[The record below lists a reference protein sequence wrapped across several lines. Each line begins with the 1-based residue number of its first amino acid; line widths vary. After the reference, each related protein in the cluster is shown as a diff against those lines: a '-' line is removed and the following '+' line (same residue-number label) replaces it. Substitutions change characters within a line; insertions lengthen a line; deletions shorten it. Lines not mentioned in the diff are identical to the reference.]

1 MSARLFARSHAL
13 LRFTMKQTELFAGKE
28 KTDASEPDRIVLYAL
43 ADFQLR
49 GKTLVERE
57 LPLDRLRGALRRAAD
72 VFGVAELSDEDAVAA
87 IQMLGGRVRRVPP
100 YVAKHPFRVT
110 VPAEVAERAKQ
121 FYRDMDAPDTDSP
134 QHT

>member
-1 MSARLFARSHAL
+1 
-13 LRFTMKQTELFAGKE
+13 MKQTELFAEKE
-28 KTDASEPDRIVLYAL
+28 TAHASEPDRVVLYAL

-49 GKTLVERE
+49 GKTLAERE

-72 VFGVAELSDEDAVAA
+72 AFGVAELSDEDACAA

-121 FYRDMDAPDTDSP
+121 FYRDRDASGTKGADDA
-134 QHT
+134 

>member
-1 MSARLFARSHAL
+1 
-13 LRFTMKQTELFAGKE
+13 MKQTELFKE
-28 KTDASEPDRIVLYAL
+28 QQTTDASHPDQVVLYAL

-49 GKTLVERE
+49 GKALAERE

-72 VFGVAELSDEDAVAA
+72 ALGVAELSDEDAAAA

-121 FYRDMDAPDTDSP
+121 FYRDTNAADRDATRDTKDASGS
-134 QHT
+134 

>member
-1 MSARLFARSHAL
+1 
-13 LRFTMKQTELFAGKE
+13 MKQTELFKDKETADAGE
-28 KTDASEPDRIVLYAL
+28 LDRVVLYAL

-49 GKTLVERE
+49 GKALAERE

-72 VFGVAELSDEDAVAA
+72 ALGVAELSDEDAVAA
-87 IQMLGGRVRRVPP
+87 IQTLGGRVRRVPP

-121 FYRDMDAPDTDSP
+121 FYQDRDAHDAGGARDT
-134 QHT
+134 

>member
-1 MSARLFARSHAL
+1 
-13 LRFTMKQTELFAGKE
+13 MKQTELFAGKE
-28 KTDASEPDRIVLYAL
+28 TTEASQPDRVVLYAL

-49 GKTLVERE
+49 GKKLAERE

-72 VFGVAELSDEDAVAA
+72 AFGVAELSDEAAVEA
-87 IQMLGGRVRRVPP
+87 IQTLGGRVRRVPP

-121 FYRDMDAPDTDSP
+121 FYRDRETVETKNSDDPSG
-134 QHT
+134 H

>member
-1 MSARLFARSHAL
+1 
-13 LRFTMKQTELFAGKE
+13 MKQTELFKE
-28 KTDASEPDRIVLYAL
+28 QQTTDASHPDQVVLYAL

-49 GKTLVERE
+49 GKALAERD

-72 VFGVAELSDEDAVAA
+72 AFGVAELSDEDAAAA

-121 FYRDMDAPDTDSP
+121 FYRDTNAADRDATRDTKDASGS
-134 QHT
+134 

>member
-1 MSARLFARSHAL
+1 
-13 LRFTMKQTELFAGKE
+13 MKQTELFAGKE
-28 KTDASEPDRIVLYAL
+28 TTGAAEPDRVVLYAL

-49 GKTLVERE
+49 GKMLAERE

-72 VFGVAELSDEDAVAA
+72 AFGVAELSDEDAVAA

-110 VPAEVAERAKQ
+110 ISAEVAERAKQ
-121 FYRDMDAPDTDSP
+121 FYRDRDESES
-134 QHT
+134 

>member
-1 MSARLFARSHAL
+1 
-13 LRFTMKQTELFAGKE
+13 MKQTELFAGKE
-28 KTDASEPDRIVLYAL
+28 TADASEFDRVVLYAL

-49 GKTLVERE
+49 GKMLAERE

-72 VFGVAELSDEDAVAA
+72 AFGVAELSDEDAVAT

-121 FYRDMDAPDTDSP
+121 FYRDREAPAKDDTSNSEGASGS
-134 QHT
+134 